1 MTNVSSKSGP
11 EGGFLLQMVLL
22 GPRRAS
28 PTIFTVKPMVS
39 GGVFPGAQPG
49 KWWKSP
55 EIRILIEIL
64 WFSQDFAKSHRK
76 AEFPIKTD
84 YPVPRRARPRKQ
96 QRNQWFRGGILRVPN
111 PEILEF
117 SENHGNPDFH
127 GNSVNSSEKYKISE
141 NPTFYAVS
149 ASQGTYEK
157 HRKS

>member
-1 MTNVSSKSGP
+1 
-11 EGGFLLQMVLL
+11 MVL
-22 GPRRAS
+22 R
-28 PTIFTVKPMVS
+28 
-39 GGVFPGAQPG
+39 GVFCFKWYFWGPGAPDPPFSLLNQWFRGGGISRCTTG

-55 EIRILIEIL
+55 EIRILMEIL
-64 WFSQDFAKSHRK
+64 WFSQNFAKFHRK

-84 YPVPRRARPRKQ
+84 YSVPRRARPRKQ

-117 SENHGNPDFH
+117 SENHRNPDFH
-127 GNSVNSSEKYKISE
+127 GNSVNSSQKYKMSG

-157 HRKS
+157 HWKW